1 MYLFFN
7 KQKYLNKNL
16 KELWDL
22 RKEFYPWV
30 IGTFV
35 GLIVILGLYI
45 ATLTL
50 WVIDKDAITSLL
62 SKKNNTSNNNS
73 IGSWAVQI
81 VYLSLYS
88 LFTSLAIYSLVQSIL
103 KSFKLKTFGVISLL
117 PTMIIFFASLSTFFW
132 LIQIVNYGNIN
143 EFFESSIANSIYF
156 SINFVY
162 VFIWLFFSRNLSQT
176 RLIFMIAQQKEAYS
190 AWEKFQQS
198 GQSIDIFTK
207 NANNQTT
214 TNEFYKKNNQKNIIM
229 EETTTYKR
237 LMSISKRDLNA
248 IAQRFSISGYENMTK
263 EELVKII
270 WQIDHS
276 MHPEKYEKEI
286 KSQPIQSSENEI
298 EKNNELNDDLNKKND
313 N

>member
-73 IGSWAVQI
+73 IGSWSVQI

-214 TNEFYKKNNQKNIIM
+214 TNEFYKKNNQQNIIM

>member
-214 TNEFYKKNNQKNIIM
+214 TNEFYKKNNQQNIIM